1 MLKDLTPDEM
11 EFGKAL
17 YDDGTH
23 KFIWLGWSYKKGGEV
38 QTNQYLIISRDK
50 GILLD
55 PGGIINFPHVNSIVA
70 SYISPEKVEVII
82 YSHQDP
88 DVSSGI
94 GLALSTYKNAKAYVS
109 RLWMRFA
116 PHFGIDREDLRRML
130 PVEDR
135 GTRINIP
142 TGYLELIPAHFLH
155 SAGNFSVYD
164 PQSKILFSGDIG
176 ASVMPDDNFYF
187 EVKDFRSHI
196 RYMEGFH
203 KRYMKSQVATRKWVS
218 MVRRLKVDII
228 APQHGAIM
236 RGKVAEEFLS
246 WLENLRCGVD
256 LIDEIYGG

>member
-1 MLKDLTPDEM
+1 L
-11 EFGKAL
+11 
-17 YDDGTH
+17 
-23 KFIWLGWSYKKGGEV
+23 
-38 QTNQYLIISRDK
+38 
-50 GILLD
+50 
-55 PGGIINFPHVNSIVA
+55 
-70 SYISPEKVEVII
+70 
-82 YSHQDP
+82 
-88 DVSSGI
+88 
-94 GLALSTYKNAKAYVS
+94 
-109 RLWMRFA
+109 RFA
-116 PHFGIDREDLRRML
+116 PHFGIDVEDLRRIV
-130 PVEDR
+130 PVDDR

-155 SAGNFSVYD
+155 SVGNFSVYD

-176 ASVMPDDNFYF
+176 ASVMPEDSFYF

-203 KRYMKSQVATRKWVS
+203 RRYMKSQVATRKWVS

-256 LIDEIYGG
+256 LIDEIYGW